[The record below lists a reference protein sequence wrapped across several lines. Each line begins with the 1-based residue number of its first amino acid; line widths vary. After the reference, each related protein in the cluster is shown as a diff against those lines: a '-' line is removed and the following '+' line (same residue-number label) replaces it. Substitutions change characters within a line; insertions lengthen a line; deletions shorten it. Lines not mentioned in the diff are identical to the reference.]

1 MERIDEGKSGV
12 IYSMS
17 PEVVMKVPRKHGGIT
32 EQKRIHRICNELLRT
47 SPIPFYILRIP
58 ALIDPDSP
66 TYTMERVD
74 TSRPIFLALEPS
86 PTPLLLVELTRA
98 WLLFWTRAGFA
109 AYDFELYIQP
119 DGTVVLLD
127 FDSFVLRQSG
137 DDLPPPTFFHHPSF
151 PQDFRKRLC

>member
-12 IYSMS
+12 IYLMS
-17 PEVVMKVPRKHGGIT
+17 PEIVMKVPRNHGGVT
-32 EQKRIHRICNELLRT
+32 EQKRIHRICEKLLRT

-58 ALIDPDSP
+58 VLNDPDSSM
-66 TYTMERVD
+66 YTMERVD

-86 PTPLLLVELTRA
+86 PTPLLIEELTRA
-98 WLLFWTRAGFA
+98 WILFWRAGFA
-109 AYDFELYIQP
+109 AYDFELYIQS
-119 DGTVVLLD
+119 DGTTVLLD
-127 FDSFVLRQSG
+127 FDSFVFRQKG

>member
-1 MERIDEGKSGV
+1 MERIDDGKSGV

-17 PEVVMKVPRKHGGIT
+17 LDVVMKVPRKHGGIT

-58 ALIDPDSP
+58 TLIDPDS
-66 TYTMERVD
+66 TIYTMERVD
-74 TSRPIFLALEPS
+74 TTRPIFLALEPS
-86 PTPLLLVELTRA
+86 PTPLLITELTRA
-98 WLLFWTRAGFA
+98 WLLFWNRAGFA

-127 FDSFVLRQSG
+127 FDSFVFWQRG
-137 DDLPPPTFFHHPSF
+137 NDLPPPNFFHHPSF